1 MCVPPIQIVMRQNWN
16 TMIEGVKVIL
26 VPYKKGHV
34 QKYHGWM
41 KSKELQE
48 LTGSEPLSLGSCDLI
63 RVCFA
68 IKLHRDGQQI
78 SFRLRDLGSG
88 VEFTQPM
95 SPESKIYV
103 AEEEY
108 KMQETWRDSVD
119 KCTFIVLDKDLLESY
134 AFDESDEIAS
144 MVGDTNL
151 FISGGRDDDGGGE
164 EEKVAEAEIM
174 IAEEASRGK
183 GLGKEAMALMLNYG
197 ARKLGVGAFE
207 ARIKV
212 GVLGPAKEWSLGCV
226 NPAS

>member
-1 MCVPPIQIVMRQNWN
+1 
-16 TMIEGVKVIL
+16 
-26 VPYKKGHV
+26 
-34 QKYHGWM
+34 
-41 KSKELQE
+41 
-48 LTGSEPLSLGSCDLI
+48 
-63 RVCFA
+63 
-68 IKLHRDGQQI
+68 
-78 SFRLRDLGSG
+78 
-88 VEFTQPM
+88 
-95 SPESKIYV
+95 
-103 AEEEY
+103 
-108 KMQETWRDSVD
+108 MQETWRDSVD

-212 GVLGPAKEWSLGCV
+212 GVLGPATEWSLGCV